1 MRISER
7 LLTVLAICLL
17 VSAVPA
23 FAKGQ
28 GEKDLKEAQALV
40 EAKQYAQ
47 AMTLIVQMMKDYPDL
62 REQTDTLVAR
72 IMEVRRQFNEK
83 YSELVAILKLPS
95 SEENTAKGLAI
106 VNELMALDP
115 YPDPAVKRALDIALQ
130 SIINAKVS
138 EQFNAVM
145 NAAAT
150 QLAAGKFA
158 EAVTMY
164 RDGFAVGRELFDQ
177 AATRHS
183 SATTCSPSSPTST
196 GSRGKRLRPS
206 PTCWPCRPPSR
217 PCSRR
222 PSQPPAGRILRNR
235 SRRWRRQRIARTGS
249 ARSPRALPSCNPKS
263 KMSQGEAGM
272 QDFWLILIEQYT
284 IGRAGLEPEGLV
296 FAIRQPWLTSARK
309 LSNIAVSATESAF
322 SEMEG
327 AFADAARLAAFRPL
341 AEEAR
346 NRARLAIAVLEA
358 ESPAYQL
365 AGLAPSAEDGAR
377 AAELPGIM
385 ARLRQHIAD
394 ADAWETFTAARDSAT
409 AATADLERNLQA
421 IQPALADAAGLRS
434 GRSAAASIRESAAAG
449 AEAWST
455 RLTSAAHGVGAG
467 IADDRDSR
475 RVRRDRLAG
484 ARARRIPGARSRRP
498 RSIGIRDPARRGES
512 AQGAG
517 GQPRGRQG
525 RRAGAGGKWPDLGN
539 DQYVRALG
547 EIESLL
553 SDIDAWSARWTAE
566 PPYVS
571 GSAAMRVEVDAQTT
585 LRSNVVALQTAIAA
599 GAAAARAAVALAT
612 QLRGQGE
619 AAFQAGQNEEKAKK
633 YTAALAS
640 YATARDS
647 YTASLVQQEN
657 AAARGRLAELSA
669 ISERVTTRAREQTLA
684 EVQKL
689 IDQGVQQFTDTDF
702 ETAIATLEA
711 ARSLWEAAAGGANL
725 TIETFLDRA
734 TAALKVTGKQQ
745 ITRTDPIY
753 EDIRGFM
760 TQAELSYNK
769 AASLQKSAAGSQDY
783 QSAISSSR
791 SSVQA
796 ITAVVP
802 EYREAR
808 LLALKIDRLELGMEK
823 FAAELRKRVDAA
835 LASAKNS
842 RAGEIV
848 LRDAYYSLKDYKALE
863 GVEKILTAAKRR
875 EIDASIIN
883 LEVVLG
889 IRTKPIPA
897 EDIRESRTLYQQ
909 ALAEYRRNVN
919 DRVLWESA
927 LLLLQRSLALNPLNA
942 DAGKLRDQVVVKRG
956 TLVDVLSTT
965 ELASYRNAIQD
976 FTNRNYATS
985 EARVDELLKAKPR
998 NPLLLD
1004 LKRQIQATR

>member
-17 VSAVPA
+17 ASAIPA

-28 GEKDLKEAQALV
+28 GERDLKQAQALV

-47 AMTLIVQMMKDYPDL
+47 AMTLLVQMMKDYPDL
-62 REQTDTLVAR
+62 REQTDKLVAR
-72 IMEVRRQFNEK
+72 LMEVRRQFNEK
-83 YSELVAILKLPS
+83 YRELVAILEQPS
-95 SEENTAKGLAI
+95 SEENTAKGFAI
-106 VNELMALDP
+106 VQELMALDP
-115 YPDPAVKRALDIALQ
+115 NPDPAVKRSLDIALQ
-130 SIINAKVS
+130 SIINAKVR
-138 EQFNAVM
+138 EQFTAVM
-145 NAAAT
+145 NAAEA
-150 QLAAGKFA
+150 QLAGGKYA
-158 EAVTMY
+158 DAVTIY
-164 RDGFAVGRELFDQ
+164 RDGFAVGRDLFNQ
-177 AATRHS
+177 ATYPTLVRDHVLAVVADIDRISGEAASTFPDVLAL
-183 SATTCSPSSPTST
+183 SAVLEVLLAAPVTAA
-196 GSRGKRLRPS
+196 RGEDFAKSLAPLAQAGDRESRLR
-206 PTCWPCRPPSR
+206 
-217 PCSRR
+217 
-222 PSQPPAGRILRNR
+222 ALAARIPQLQ
-235 SRRWRRQRIARTGS
+235 SEVV
-249 ARSPRALPSCNPKS
+249 
-263 KMSQGEAGM
+263 MSQGEAGLS
-272 QDFWLILIEQYT
+272 DFWLDLIGQYT
-284 IGRAGLEPEGLV
+284 LGRAGAEPEGLV
-296 FAIRQPWLTSARK
+296 FAIRQPWVTSARK
-309 LSNIAVSATESAF
+309 LSITAASASESAYAG
-322 SEMEG
+322 MEA
-327 AFADAARLAAFRPL
+327 AFARAARLAEFRPL

-346 NRARLAIAVLEA
+346 NRAHLAIVVLEA
-358 ESPAYQL
+358 EAPAYQL
-365 AGLAPSAEDGAR
+365 PGLAPSAEDGAR
-377 AAELPGIM
+377 AAELPGIT
-385 ARLRQHIAD
+385 ARLRQHVAD
-394 ADAWETFTAARDSAT
+394 ADGWETFTVARDSAT
-409 AATADLERNLQA
+409 AATADLERALQA
-421 IQPALADAAGLRS
+421 NQPLGGNAAGLRT
-434 GRSAAASIRESAAAG
+434 GRSATALIRESAVAG
-449 AEAWST
+449 AAAWSD
-455 RLTSAAHGVGAG
+455 RLTSAVTGSVLASQA
-467 IADDRDSR
+467 IAVRDGYAAIASRALDRDASLA
-475 RVRRDRLAG
+475 RDLAALEASGFATRLAD
-484 ARARRIPGARSRRP
+484 ARARKVQADDLVEGT
-498 RSIGIRDPARRGES
+498 
-512 AQGAG
+512 AG
-517 GQPRGRQG
+517 GQAP
-525 RRAGAGGKWPDLGN
+525 AGKWPDLGN

-547 EIESLL
+547 EIEALL
-553 SDIDAWSARWTAE
+553 SDIDTWSVRWTAE

-571 GSAAMRVEVDAQTT
+571 GSAAMREEMGVQAT
-585 LRSNVVALQTAIAA
+585 LRSGAVTLQSVLAA
-599 GAAAARAAVALAT
+599 NAAAARAAVALAT
-612 QLRGQGE
+612 QLRGQGD

-647 YTASLVQQEN
+647 YAASLVQQEN
-657 AAARGRLAELSA
+657 AAARGRLAELSS
-669 ISERVTTRAREQTLA
+669 ISERITTRAREQTLA

-711 ARSLWEAAAGGANL
+711 ARALWESAAGGANP

-734 TAALKVTGKQQ
+734 TAALKVTGKQE

-769 AASLQKSAAGSQDY
+769 AVALQKSAAGSQDY
-783 QSAISSSR
+783 KSAISSSR

-823 FAAELRKRVDAA
+823 FAAELRKRVDAS

-875 EIDASIIN
+875 EIDASIVN
-883 LEVVLG
+883 LEVALG
-889 IRTKPIPA
+889 LRPPPIPA
-897 EDIRESRTLYQQ
+897 EDIRVSRTLYQQ

-956 TLVDVLSTT
+956 TLVDVLSTA
-965 ELASYRNAIQD
+965 ELASYRIAIQD

-985 EARVDELLKAKPR
+985 EARVDELLKARPR